1 MSAPAPNP
9 EAKLYGL
16 RYVLSYI
23 QQLRAA
29 GVEDRSFDDQT
40 AFLALLSRFTSR
52 HKSQLGQDVFALA
65 MNGFRR
71 QGYFVEVGAHHGE
84 KLSNSWLLENEYG
97 WIGLLIE
104 PNPANHATLHAR
116 KAALVVKAAWKRSGE
131 RLVFHATKASGLST
145 LAGVTPGD
153 LHDRSQFEAIEVET
167 MTLDD
172 ILAEAGAP
180 RVIDYLSIDVEGAET
195 DVLDGLSLDRW
206 DVRAMS
212 LEHNNDKQR
221 AAEFDRR
228 LGSHGLVRVLEI
240 VSDFDAYY
248 TRPECMEAWRR
259 GSLPGSTVR
268 SSPRP

>member
-9 EAKLYGL
+9 EAKLFGL

-29 GVEDRSFDDQT
+29 GVEDQSFDDQT

-71 QGYFVEVGAHHGE
+71 QGYFVEVGEH
-84 KLSNSWLLENEYG
+84 LSNSYLLEREYG
-97 WIGLLIE
+97 WNGLLIE

-116 KAALVVKAAWKRSGE
+116 KAALVVKAAWKQSGE
-131 RLVFHATKASGLST
+131 RLTFHATTASGLST

-153 LHDRSQFEAIEVET
+153 LHDRSQFEAIEVEA

-180 RVIDYLSIDVEGAET
+180 RVIDYMSIDVEGAET
-195 DVLDGLSLDRW
+195 AVLDGLSLDKW
-206 DVRAMS
+206 DVRALT

-221 AAEFDRR
+221 LAEFDRR
-228 LGSHGLVRVLEI
+228 LVKHGLVRVLEI

-248 TRPECMEAWRR
+248 ARPECLEAWRR
-259 GSLPGSTVR
+259 GNAMANVA
-268 SSPRP
+268 